1 MFCPNCGAPEQRA
14 DTYCKKCG
22 TYLRDASFRGWLLGR
37 NNPGN
42 AAWSIVASCVFIALI
57 CVCIIILI
65 VRAESD
71 GKLVYLKY
79 AVLLCWVIIGY
90 LVTLSLVGF
99 RLWRKIRRVQ
109 SSFDE
114 SAQANNSGGIAPS
127 LGRHTGRLRG
137 AQSSGEAPTELLS
150 SPAREFKEGDREH

>member
-14 DTYCKKCG
+14 DSYCKKCG
-22 TYLRDASFRGWLLGR
+22 TYLRDASFRGRLLGR

-42 AAWSIVASCVFIALI
+42 AAWSIIASSVFIGSL

-79 AVLLCWVIIGY
+79 AVILCWMIIGY

-109 SSFDE
+109 KSFDE
-114 SAQANNSGGIAPS
+114 SAQANNPGGIAPS
-127 LGRHTGRLRG
+127 LERHTGRLRG
-137 AQSSGEAPTELLS
+137 AKISGEAPTELLS
-150 SPAREFKEGDREH
+150 SPDREFKEGDREH